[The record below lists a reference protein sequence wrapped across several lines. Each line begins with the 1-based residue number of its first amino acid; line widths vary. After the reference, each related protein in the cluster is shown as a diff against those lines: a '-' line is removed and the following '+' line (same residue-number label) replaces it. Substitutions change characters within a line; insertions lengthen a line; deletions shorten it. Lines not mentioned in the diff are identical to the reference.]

1 MIRNQIM
8 RSGIAMIELI
18 FAIVII
24 AITVMS
30 IPSMMSVAAQ
40 ASKGMT
46 IDDEVMSRL
55 SGWTID
61 KFQARWDGNY
71 AASGSGPLWIA
82 GDLNCT
88 SRGSGNVWY
97 RINPDSMVQCD
108 DQNRSPSAI
117 PNIVGNGIGQ
127 ADGNISKGL
136 EKLNGGEE
144 PITITVATTG
154 ETYDVNATY
163 SVRYVDSTVEMNGN
177 TASATWR
184 LGSSGD
190 MSPNGSL
197 TVPTHLKRI
206 VTRFRNPDGSN
217 DATDIV
223 LTFFKSNK
231 GN

>member
-1 MIRNQIM
+1 MM
-8 RSGIAMIELI
+8 RYKRIHLGIAMIELI

-24 AITVMS
+24 AITVLS
-30 IPSMMSVAAQ
+30 IPSMMSVAAK

-71 AASGSGPLWIA
+71 SASYSGPLWLS

-88 SRGSGNVWY
+88 SRGSENVWY
-97 RINPDSMVQCD
+97 RANPDSMVQCD
-108 DQNRSPSAI
+108 DQNRSPSII
-117 PNIVGNGIGQ
+117 PSTVGNGAGQ
-127 ADGNISKGL
+127 ADGNISKGI

-144 PITITVATTG
+144 PITITVATG

-163 SVRYVDSTVEMNGN
+163 SVRYVDSNVTTNGN
-177 TASATWR
+177 TASTTWM
-184 LGSSGD
+184 LGSSD
-190 MSPNGSL
+190 NMAPDGSL
-197 TVPTHLKRI
+197 TNRTHLKRV

-217 DATDIV
+217 DATDII

>member
-1 MIRNQIM
+1 MM
-8 RSGIAMIELI
+8 RSKYTHSGVAMIELI

-55 SGWTID
+55 SGWTLD

-71 AASGSGPLWIA
+71 AASSSGPLWIS
-82 GDLNCT
+82 GDLNCI

-108 DQNRSPSAI
+108 DQNRSPS
-117 PNIVGNGIGQ
+117 NILPIYP
-127 ADGNISKGL
+127 DGNISKGI
-136 EKLNGGEE
+136 ERLNGGEE
-144 PITITVATTG
+144 PITITVAGTG
-154 ETYDVNATY
+154 ETYAVNATY
-163 SVRYVDSTVEMNGN
+163 AVNYVDSTVVTNGN
-177 TASATWR
+177 TASATWI
-184 LGSSGD
+184 LGASENIDPNSSV
-190 MSPNGSL
+190 
-197 TVPTHLKRI
+197 TVTHLKRV

-217 DATDIV
+217 DATDII